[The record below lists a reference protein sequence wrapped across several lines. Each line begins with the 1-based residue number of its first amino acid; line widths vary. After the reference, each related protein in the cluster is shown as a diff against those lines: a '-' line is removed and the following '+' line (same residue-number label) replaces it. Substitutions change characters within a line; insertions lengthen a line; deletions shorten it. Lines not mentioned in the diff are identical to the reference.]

1 MITTTMTTAATASHM
16 YILRLL
22 DLSPPSP
29 RPATSYDMDDLAG
42 RTGGRVIR
50 VSSARGCASES
61 FEKPPRPFRG
71 TPLDGV
77 GDLLFGKR
85 DTRCAHVDRVALG
98 LAFGAQ
104 DFVGRN
110 GDDFRAL
117 PVLEEELDGA
127 RHRAELHEVER
138 RILRVSIHRGGDE
151 QEPRAVSK
159 RLSGHGTQERDALP
173 VMVHR
178 DLHGHVLLGDDGI
191 SDLPRTCG
199 GGKHDLGPGPRP
211 GRHDPHLHPQSREA
225 QVVHAIVR
233 VHVAEDHR
241 PPQTPKPL
249 RNCSAISASSPWVKL
264 SKSETDVYSARCS
277 SL

>member
-85 DTRCAHVDRVALG
+85 DTRCAHVDRVARG

-117 PVLEEELDGA
+117 LVLEEELDGA

-138 RILRVSIHRGGDE
+138 RILPGDRRRRPEPVPPTEVQTRG
-151 QEPRAVSK
+151 V
-159 RLSGHGTQERDALP
+159 HTGTQERDAL
-173 VMVHR
+173 
-178 DLHGHVLLGDDGI
+178 
-191 SDLPRTCG
+191 
-199 GGKHDLGPGPRP
+199 
-211 GRHDPHLHPQSREA
+211 
-225 QVVHAIVR
+225 
-233 VHVAEDHR
+233 
-241 PPQTPKPL
+241 
-249 RNCSAISASSPWVKL
+249 
-264 SKSETDVYSARCS
+264 
-277 SL
+277 